1 MRYSVTLKRET
12 YMTNMERKDSEMD
25 LKPKDSVTSSICSA
39 WAEEDRMT
47 EAKRK

>member
-25 LKPKDSVTSSICSA
+25 LKLKDSVTSSICSE
-39 WAEEDRMT
+39 WAEEDRMM
-47 EAKRK
+47 EAKRN